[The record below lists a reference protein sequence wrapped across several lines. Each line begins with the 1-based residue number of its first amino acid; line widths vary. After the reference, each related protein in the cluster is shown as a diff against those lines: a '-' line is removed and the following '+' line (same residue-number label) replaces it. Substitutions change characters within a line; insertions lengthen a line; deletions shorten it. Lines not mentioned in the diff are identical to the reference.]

1 MGIADCP
8 GNLTFHGPV
17 TGGTTMNAGKPTR
30 FGRVEGFVRGML
42 ALALLAGVVWALTDG
57 GAAPSFDFATLR
69 H

>member
-1 MGIADCP
+1 
-8 GNLTFHGPV
+8 
-17 TGGTTMNAGKPTR
+17 MNAGKPTR